1 MGSGDG
7 GCQPKPLSPMAE
19 GLRHGPVKAVLHLPA
34 EEALR
39 NAEASGGGGSGSAS
53 EAARVVEAASA
64 KRKGDGWWRWRWS
77 GTSGGDVGSDWG
89 RRKNTIIPL
98 RTLFSMDNNTPPH
111 FYYHQV
117 WW

>member
-39 NAEASGGGGSGSAS
+39 NAEASGGGGSGRGVGGC
-53 EAARVVEAASA
+53 EGGGGGKCEEEGGRVVEVAMEWHERRRRGKRLGPAA
-64 KRKGDGWWRWRWS
+64 KYDH
-77 GTSGGDVGSDWG
+77 
-89 RRKNTIIPL
+89 
-98 RTLFSMDNNTPPH
+98 TPPH
-111 FYYHQV
+111 IIFYGQ
-117 WW
+117 